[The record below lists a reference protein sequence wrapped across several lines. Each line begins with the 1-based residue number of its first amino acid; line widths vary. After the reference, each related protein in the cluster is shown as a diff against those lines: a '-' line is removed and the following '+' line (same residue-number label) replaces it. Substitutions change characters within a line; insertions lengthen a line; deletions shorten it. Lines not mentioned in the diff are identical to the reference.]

1 MKLETKVGAF
11 FLASIVILGLLI
23 LKVEKFDIGGAGSN
37 RKASIQFD
45 QVAGLGLQGAVRV
58 AGVKVGEVSAISLD
72 GGKAKVGISLEGK
85 VPLYK
90 NATATLS
97 SIGIL
102 GEKYIDLNPGTP
114 DAGLLVSGGSIASK
128 NGASLDTL
136 METLQKV
143 GDNVQGVTY
152 ALNKSIGGE
161 EGRAKLDEIVN
172 NIRELTGEF
181 RAMAQENHEGIN
193 QTVANM
199 QAITGDLRDKLP
211 ELAQRFDDMGKH
223 LDEMIQENRPE
234 LKGTIEDVHK
244 LAVNFEGTAS
254 NLREM
259 TDRINRG
266 EGTVGKLLNDDTTV
280 KKLNATLDSVN
291 DALSGFKK
299 LDMRL
304 DLGGAQWTKRHDSET
319 YFNVELAPRPDY
331 WYAIQLASTPDGRVH
346 DQTTT
351 VTQLDPVTGLPVTVL
366 QNYRYVTTE
375 QTFTFGAQFAKRW
388 GPAVFSAGIVEGKG
402 GGGVELRGMEDK
414 LRLGVLAYDFS
425 KRDDK
430 PNPRVRLTGSWQ
442 FWKGAYVQAG
452 VQDIANKDL
461 RTFFMGAGLRWKDED
476 LKKLIGLAA
485 SGGK

>member
-11 FLASIVILGLLI
+11 FLAAIAILGMLI
-23 LKVEKFDIGGAGSN
+23 LKVEKLDLSGTATS
-37 RKASIQFD
+37 RKASVQFD

-58 AGVKVGEVSAISLD
+58 AGVKVGEVRSIDLD
-72 GGKAKVGISLEGK
+72 GGKAKVGISVDGK

-114 DAGLLVSGGSIASK
+114 DSGLMGDDGRIASK
-128 NGASLDTL
+128 NGASLDSL

-161 EGRAKLDEIVN
+161 EGRAKLDEIVD
-172 NIRELTGEF
+172 NIRQLTAEF

-193 QTVANM
+193 ETVANV
-199 QAITGDLRDKLP
+199 QQLTGDLKDRIP
-211 ELAQRFDDMGKH
+211 QLAQRFDDLGKH
-223 LDEMIQENRPE
+223 LDEMVQENRPE
-234 LKGTIEDVHK
+234 LQGTLQDVHK
-244 LAVNFEGTAS
+244 LAKNFEDTAS
-254 NLREM
+254 NLKEM
-259 TDRINRG
+259 TAKINRG

-280 KKLNATLDSVN
+280 KKLNETLDSVN
-291 DALSGFKK
+291 DALGGFKK
-299 LDMRL
+299 LDLRL
-304 DLGGAQWTKRHDSET
+304 DLGAAQWTKRSDSAT
-319 YFNVELAPRPDY
+319 YFNLELAPREDY
-331 WYAIQLASTPDGRVH
+331 WYAIQLASTPDGRIH
-346 DQTTT
+346 DETRT
-351 VTQLDPVTGLPVTVL
+351 VTQIDPVTGLPVSVL
-366 QNYRYVTTE
+366 ENNRYVTTE
-375 QTFTFGAQFAKRW
+375 QSFTFGAQFAKRW

-461 RTFFMGAGLRWKDED
+461 RTFFVGAGLRWKDED
-476 LKKLIGLAA
+476 LKKLVGLAA
-485 SGGK
+485 AGK

>member
-11 FLASIVILGLLI
+11 FLATIAILGLLI
-23 LKVEKFDIGGAGSN
+23 LRVEKLDIGGAATN
-37 RKASIQFD
+37 RKASVQFD

-58 AGVKVGEVSAISLD
+58 AGVKVGEVRSIDLKD
-72 GGKAKVGISLEGK
+72 GKAQVGLSVEGK

-90 NATATLS
+90 NATATLA

-114 DAGLLVSGGSIASK
+114 DAGLLGEDDRIASK
-128 NGASLDTL
+128 SGASLDTL

-161 EGRAKLDEIVN
+161 EGRQKLDEIVD
-172 NIRELTGEF
+172 NIRVLTAEF
-181 RAMAQENHEGIN
+181 RAMAQENHQGIN
-193 QTVANM
+193 ETVANV
-199 QAITGDLRDKLP
+199 QQLTGELKDRIP
-211 ELAQRFDDMGKH
+211 QLAQRFDDLGRH

-234 LKGTIEDVHK
+234 LKGTLEETHK
-244 LAVNFEGTAS
+244 LAKNFEDTAS

-259 TDRINRG
+259 TARINRG

-280 KKLNATLDSVN
+280 KKLNETLDSVN
-291 DALSGFKK
+291 DALGGFKK
-299 LDMRL
+299 LDLRL
-304 DLGGAQWTKRHDSET
+304 DLGAAQWTKRHDSST
-319 YFNVELAPRPDY
+319 YFNIELAPREDY
-331 WYAIQLASTPDGRVH
+331 WYAIQLASTPDGRIH
-346 DQTTT
+346 DETRT
-351 VTQLDPVTGLPVTVL
+351 VTQVDPVTGLPVSVL
-366 QNYRYVTTE
+366 ENNRYVTTE

-402 GGGVELRGMEDK
+402 GGGVELRGLQDR
-414 LRLGVLAYDFS
+414 LRLGVLAYDFG

-430 PNPRVRLTGSWQ
+430 PNPRVRVTGSWQ
-442 FWKGAYVQAG
+442 FWKGAYIQAG
-452 VQDIANKDL
+452 VQDVANKDL
-461 RTFFMGAGLRWKDED
+461 RTFFVGGGLRWKDED

-485 SGGK
+485 AGK

>member
-11 FLASIVILGLLI
+11 FLATIAILGLLI
-23 LKVEKFDIGGAGSN
+23 LRVEKLDIGGAATN
-37 RKASIQFD
+37 RKASVQFD

-58 AGVKVGEVSAISLD
+58 AGVKVGEVRSIDLKD
-72 GGKAKVGISLEGK
+72 GKAQVGLSVEGK

-90 NATATLS
+90 NATATLA

-114 DAGLLVSGGSIASK
+114 DAGLLGEDDRIASK
-128 NGASLDTL
+128 SGASLDTL

-161 EGRAKLDEIVN
+161 EGRQKLDEIVD
-172 NIRELTGEF
+172 NIRVLTAEF
-181 RAMAQENHEGIN
+181 RAMAQENHQGIN
-193 QTVANM
+193 ETVANV
-199 QAITGDLRDKLP
+199 QQLTGELKDRIP
-211 ELAQRFDDMGKH
+211 QLAQRFDDLGKH

-234 LKGTIEDVHK
+234 LKGTLEETHK
-244 LAVNFEGTAS
+244 LAKNFEDTAS

-259 TDRINRG
+259 TARINRG

-280 KKLNATLDSVN
+280 KKLNETLDSVN
-291 DALSGFKK
+291 DALGGFKK
-299 LDMRL
+299 LDLRL
-304 DLGGAQWTKRHDSET
+304 DLGAAQWTKRHDSST
-319 YFNVELAPRPDY
+319 YFNVELAPRADY
-331 WYAIQLASTPDGRVH
+331 WYAIQLASTPDGRLH
-346 DQTTT
+346 DETRT
-351 VTQLDPVTGLPVTVL
+351 VTQIDPVTGLPVSVL
-366 QNYRYVTTE
+366 ENNRYVTTE

-402 GGGVELRGMEDK
+402 GGGVELRGLQDR

-430 PNPRVRLTGSWQ
+430 PNPRVRVTGSWQ

-461 RTFFMGAGLRWKDED
+461 RTFFVGGGLRWKDED

-485 SGGK
+485 AGK

>member
-11 FLASIVILGLLI
+11 FLATIAILGLLI
-23 LKVEKFDIGGAGSN
+23 LRVEKLDLGGAATN
-37 RKASIQFD
+37 RKASVQFD

-58 AGVKVGEVSAISLD
+58 AGVKVGEVRSIDLKD
-72 GGKAKVGISLEGK
+72 GKAQVGVSVEGK

-90 NATATLS
+90 NATATLA

-114 DAGLLVSGGSIASK
+114 DAGLLGEDDRIASK
-128 NGASLDTL
+128 SGASLDTL

-161 EGRAKLDEIVN
+161 EGRQKLDEIVD
-172 NIRELTGEF
+172 NIRVLTAEF
-181 RAMAQENHEGIN
+181 RAMAQENHQGIN
-193 QTVANM
+193 QTVANV
-199 QAITGDLRDKLP
+199 QELTGDLKDRIP
-211 ELAQRFDDMGKH
+211 QLAQRFDDLGKH

-234 LKGTIEDVHK
+234 LKGTLEETHK
-244 LAVNFEGTAS
+244 LAKNFEDTAS

-259 TDRINRG
+259 TARINRG

-280 KKLNATLDSVN
+280 KKLNETLDSVN
-291 DALSGFKK
+291 DALGGFKK
-299 LDMRL
+299 LDLRL
-304 DLGGAQWTKRHDSET
+304 DLGAAQWTKRHDSST
-319 YFNVELAPRPDY
+319 YFNVELAPREDY
-331 WYAIQLASTPDGRVH
+331 WYAIQLASTPDGRIH
-346 DQTTT
+346 DETRT
-351 VTQLDPVTGLPVTVL
+351 VTKVDPVTGLPVSVL
-366 QNYRYVTTE
+366 ENNRYVTTE

-402 GGGVELRGMEDK
+402 GGGVELRGLQDR
-414 LRLGVLAYDFS
+414 LRLGVLAYDFG

-430 PNPRVRLTGSWQ
+430 PNPRVRVTGSWQ

-452 VQDIANKDL
+452 VQDVANKDL
-461 RTFFMGAGLRWKDED
+461 RTFFVGGGLRWKDED

-485 SGGK
+485 AGK

>member
-11 FLASIVILGLLI
+11 FITSIAILGLLI
-23 LKVEKFDIGGAGSN
+23 LKVEKFDLGGATSA
-37 RKASIQFD
+37 RKTSVQFD

-58 AGVKVGEVSAISLD
+58 AGVKVGEVRTIDLK
-72 GGKAKVGISLEGK
+72 GGKAQVGISVDGK

-90 NATATLS
+90 NATATLA

-114 DAGLLVSGGSIASK
+114 DAGLLDDNTRIASK
-128 NGASLDTL
+128 SGASLDTL

-161 EGRAKLDEIVN
+161 EGRAKLDEIVD
-172 NIRELTGEF
+172 NIRTLTAEF

-193 QTVANM
+193 QTVANV
-199 QAITGDLRDKLP
+199 QALTGDLRSKIP
-211 ELAQRFDDMGKH
+211 ELAQRFDDLGKH
-223 LDEMIQENRPE
+223 LDEMVQENRPE
-234 LKGTIEDVHK
+234 LKGTLEDVHK
-244 LAVNFEGTAS
+244 LAQNFEGTAS

-280 KKLNATLDSVN
+280 KKLNETLDSVN
-291 DALSGFKK
+291 EALGGFKK
-299 LDMRL
+299 LDLRL
-304 DLGGAQWTKRHDSET
+304 DLGGAQWTARHDSST
-319 YFNVELAPRPDY
+319 YLNFELAPKKDY
-331 WYAIQLASTPDGRVH
+331 WYAIQLASTPDGRIH
-346 DQTTT
+346 DETRT
-351 VTQLDPVTGLPVTVL
+351 VTKIDPVTGLPVAVL
-366 QNYRYVTTE
+366 ENNHYVTTE

-402 GGGVELRGMEDK
+402 GGGVEWRGLDDK
-414 LRLGVLAYDFS
+414 LRVGVLAYDFN
-425 KRDDK
+425 KRADK
-430 PNPRVRLTGSWQ
+430 PNARVRLTGSWQ

-452 VQDIANKDL
+452 VQDMANKDL
-461 RTFFMGAGLRWKDED
+461 RTFFVGAGLRWKDED
-476 LKKLIGLAA
+476 LKKLIGLASA
-485 SGGK
+485 GK

>member
-11 FLASIVILGLLI
+11 FLATIAILGLLV
-23 LKVEKFDIGGAGSN
+23 LKVEKLDLGGAATS
-37 RKASIQFD
+37 RKASVQFD

-58 AGVKVGEVSAISLD
+58 AGVKVGEVRSIDLD
-72 GGKAKVGISLEGK
+72 GGKARVGIFVEGK

-90 NATATLS
+90 DATATLS

-114 DAGLLVSGGSIASK
+114 GAGLLGEDARIASK

-161 EGRAKLDEIVN
+161 EGRAKLDEIVD
-172 NIRELTGEF
+172 NIRQLTAEF

-193 QTVANM
+193 QTVANV
-199 QAITGDLRDKLP
+199 QAMTSDLRNRLP
-211 ELAQRFDDMGKH
+211 ELAQRFDDLGKH
-223 LDEMIQENRPE
+223 LDEMVQENRPE
-234 LKGTIEDVHK
+234 LKGTLEDVHK
-244 LAVNFEGTAS
+244 LAQNFQGTAS

-291 DALSGFKK
+291 DALGGFKK
-299 LDMRL
+299 LDLRL
-304 DLGGAQWTKRHDSET
+304 DLGAAQWTKRHDSST
-319 YFNVELAPRPDY
+319 YFNIDLAPRDDY
-331 WYAIQLASTPDGRVH
+331 WYAIQLASTPDGRIH
-346 DQTTT
+346 DETRT
-351 VTQLDPVTGLPVTVL
+351 VTKLDPVTGLPVSVL
-366 QNYRYVTTE
+366 ENNHYVTTE

-402 GGGVELRGMEDK
+402 GGGVELRGFEDK
-414 LRLGVLAYDFS
+414 LRLGVLAYDFG

-430 PNPRVRLTGSWQ
+430 PNARVRLTGSWQ

-452 VQDIANKDL
+452 VQDMANKEL
-461 RTFFMGAGLRWKDED
+461 RTFFVGGGLRWKDED

-485 SGGK
+485 AGK

>member
-11 FLASIVILGLLI
+11 FLAAIAILGTLI
-23 LKVEKFDIGGAGSN
+23 LKVEKMDFGGAAAS
-37 RKASIQFD
+37 RKASVAFD

-58 AGVKVGEVSAISLD
+58 AGVKVGEVRSIDLEN
-72 GGKAKVGISLEGK
+72 GKAKVGLSVDGK

-90 NATATLS
+90 NATATLA

-114 DAGLLVSGGSIASK
+114 DAGPLGDDSAIASK

-161 EGRAKLDEIVN
+161 EGRAKLDEIVD
-172 NIRELTGEF
+172 NIRQLTAEF
-181 RAMAQENHEGIN
+181 RAMAQENHQGIN
-193 QTVANM
+193 ETVSNV
-199 QAITGDLRDKLP
+199 QQLTGELKDRIP
-211 ELAQRFDDMGKH
+211 QLAQRFDDLGKH
-223 LDEMIQENRPE
+223 LDEMVQENRPE
-234 LKGTIEDVHK
+234 LQGTLTDVHK
-244 LAVNFEGTAS
+244 LAKNFQDTAA
-254 NLREM
+254 NLKEM

-280 KKLNATLDSVN
+280 KKLNETLDSVN
-291 DALSGFKK
+291 DALGGFKK
-299 LDMRL
+299 LDLRL
-304 DLGGAQWTKRHDSET
+304 DLGGAQWTKRSDSET
-319 YFNVELAPRPDY
+319 YLNFELAPRPDY
-331 WYAIQLASTPDGRVH
+331 WYAIQLASTPDGKIH
-346 DQTTT
+346 DETRT
-351 VTQLDPVTGLPVTVL
+351 VTQIDPVTGLPVSVL
-366 QNYRYVTTE
+366 ENNRYVTTE

-430 PNPRVRLTGSWQ
+430 PNPRVRVTGSWQ
-442 FWKGAYVQAG
+442 FWKGAYIQAG
-452 VQDIANKDL
+452 MQDLANKDL
-461 RTFFMGAGLRWKDED
+461 RTFFFGAGLRWKDED
-476 LKKLIGLAA
+476 LKKLVGLAA
-485 SGGK
+485 AGK